1 MKQSG
6 ARSFILGILL
16 VIVLFLLSI
25 TNAHAQWAY
34 TYGGTAYDYAT
45 SIKQTSDGGYIATG
59 YTESFGAG
67 NSDVWLLKLDGSGN
81 VIWQKTYGG
90 TGRDY
95 TFDAQ
100 QTEDGGYLVT
110 GMTNSFS
117 AGDLDVW
124 LLKLD
129 GSGNVTWE
137 KTYGGIG
144 DDSAA
149 SVRQTED
156 GGYIVA
162 GGTSSFGAGSSDFWL
177 LKLDGSGNVTWE
189 KAYGGT
195 GYDYAMSIK
204 QSFDKG
210 YIVAGYTSSF
220 GVTNSGMWIIKV
232 DENGVITWQKTF
244 GGTGYDYAESITQT
258 QDGGYLVA
266 GETTSFGAGD
276 YDLWIIKLD
285 ENGVI
290 TWQKTYGGTAYDYAS
305 SITQTQDVGYLVAA
319 STESFGAGRNDLW
332 LIKLDN
338 AGAIAW
344 EKTYGG
350 SGNDGIY
357 FVNQVQDGTIIA
369 AGGTDSFGAG
379 NRDFWLLK
387 LDSTGSIGSCP
398 FEGISTAIVSDT
410 AVTAIDTNAVP
421 ITSTATITNTTATV
435 TDTTVSPNIV
445 CSASLGLERLKVGS
459 SNKKNGEGTVTSR
472 EGLIACPD
480 SCQAEYTEG
489 FNVTLSA
496 TPSALSTFLGWKPAS
511 LGCLGTDPCQVTMD
525 KKKSVK
531 AVFQGPNRL
540 KVVTTLKN
548 GAAGTVTSGD
558 ALINCPGDCEELYIL
573 NAPVTLTANAG
584 VGSTFVKWTGKP
596 CKGQQTNVCTFT
608 MEKNATV
615 KAIFAPTS

>member
-1 MKQSG
+1 MKQAG
-6 ARSFILGILL
+6 AKSFILGILL
-16 VIVLFLLSI
+16 VILLFSLSF

-34 TYGGTAYDYAT
+34 TYGGTEYDYAT
-45 SIKQTSDGGYIATG
+45 SIKLTSDGGYIATG
-59 YTESFGAG
+59 FTESFGAG
-67 NSDVWLLKLDGSGN
+67 YRDFWLLKLYENGNVNWQKVYGGSGAEVPWDVN
-81 VIWQKTYGG
+81 
-90 TGRDY
+90 
-95 TFDAQ
+95 
-100 QTEDGGYLVT
+100 QTADGGYIVAGCT
-110 GMTNSFS
+110 GSFGVGS
-117 AGDLDVW
+117 DDLWIV
-124 LLKLD
+124 KLD
-129 GSGNVTWE
+129 SEGHVVWE
-137 KTYGGIG
+137 KSYGGPG
-144 DDSAA
+144 SDCAA

-195 GYDYAMSIK
+195 GYDYVTSLG
-204 QSFDKG
+204 QTSDKG
-210 YIVAGYTSSF
+210 YIMAGYTSSF

-232 DENGVITWQKTF
+232 DENGVITWQKTY

-258 QDGGYLVA
+258 QDGGYIVA
-266 GETTSFGAGD
+266 GETTSFGAGN

-290 TWQKTYGGTAYDYAS
+290 TWQKTYGGTGYDYAS
-305 SITQTQDVGYLVAA
+305 SIRQTQDGGYLVAG
-319 STESFGAGRNDLW
+319 STKSFGAGNDDLL

-338 AGAIAW
+338 TGAVAW

-387 LDSTGSIGSCP
+387 LDPTGSIGSCP

-421 ITSTATITNTTATV
+421 ITSTATVTNTTATV

-489 FNVTLSA
+489 FNVTLFA
-496 TPSALSTFLGWKPAS
+496 TPSALSTFLGWKPS
-511 LGCLGTDPCQVTMD
+511 SPGCEGADPCIITMD

-540 KVVTTLKN
+540 KVVTTFKN
-548 GAAGTVTSGD
+548 GGTGTVTSGD
-558 ALINCPGDCEELYIL
+558 ALINCPGDCEEPYIL
-573 NAPVTLTANAG
+573 NAPVTLTANEG

-596 CKGQQTNVCTFT
+596 CKDESTNVCTFE
-608 MEKNATV
+608 MNKNATV
-615 KAIFAPTS
+615 KAIFEVNP